1 MFKFH
6 EKIVQKRLII
16 VDRKI
21 NLSTFSETKDADKK
35 RRNHA
40 GTEGFL
46 AQHPD
51 FRNIIIKATET
62 TIELK
67 ELVLADL

>member
-1 MFKFH
+1 MCKLNRKANKNVESIFMFKFH

-46 AQHPD
+46 AQHPA
-51 FRNIIIKATET
+51 FRNIII
-62 TIELK
+62 
-67 ELVLADL
+67 